1 MTQQATGLEGVIRP
15 IVEGQIR
22 SFVNDHPEV
31 AGAIDWYKPR
41 KDKAQTFINSLSKR
55 IIRDLL
61 CKETRVRLIAALLE
75 RPTGAPCE
83 DGPVMA
89 SGIDG
94 DRGAT
99 MACPGQSA
107 TARAGGEG

>member
-1 MTQQATGLEGVIRP
+1 MTEYTELERVVRP

-22 SFVNDHPEV
+22 SFINDHPEV
-31 AGAIDWYKPR
+31 ASSVDWYKPR
-41 KDKAQTFINSLSKR
+41 QDKAQTFVNSLSKR

-61 CKETRVRLIAALLE
+61 CKETRARLIAALLE
-75 RPTGAPCE
+75 LSTEAPRN

-94 DRGAT
+94 GRGGSFT
-99 MACPGQSA
+99 CSGHFP
-107 TARAGGEG
+107 TARAEGEG